1 MGRADVLVIGAGI
14 NGLLTALELREA
26 GAAVRVLDRGPAG
39 RGASWAGGGILSP
52 LHPWRYPDAVTAL
65 ARWSQARWPALA
77 AQLREAS
84 GVDPEWWRCG
94 LLVLGLD
101 GDERMAAR
109 GWCARHG
116 LAALDADALPVPERA
131 RCLAGEVLEPEAL
144 WLPDIA
150 QVRNPRLV
158 RALRGATLAAGVEL
172 AEGRAAE
179 ALEVRGGRV
188 QGVRTAAG
196 REEAG
201 AVLVTAGAWS
211 AGLFPPGLRAP
222 RVEPVRGQ
230 MLAWPP
236 GAAALATIVL
246 RGGHYLIPRRDGR
259 ILCGSTVERAG
270 LDAATTEAGRAELA
284 RAAAALC
291 PALGRAAPDAHWAGL
306 RPAAPGGVP
315 YIGPHPDAEG
325 LFLNVGQYRN
335 GVVLAP
341 ASARLAAD
349 CLLGRAPTLDPAP
362 YAFDA
367 PRPAEV
373 DSV

>member
-1 MGRADVLVIGAGI
+1 MARADVLVIGAGV
-14 NGLLTALELREA
+14 NGLLTALELRRA

-39 RGASWAGGGILSP
+39 RGATWAGGGILSP
-52 LHPWRYPDAVTAL
+52 LYPWRQPDAVTAL
-65 ARWSQARWPALA
+65 ARWSQARWPGLA
-77 AQLREAS
+77 AELHEAS

-101 GDERMAAR
+101 GDERAAAR
-109 GWCARHG
+109 AWCTRHG
-116 LAALDADALPVPERA
+116 LAEGDAQEGLARAPCLGEAATPDA
-131 RCLAGEVLEPEAL
+131 GL
-144 WLPDIA
+144 WLPEIA

-158 RALRGATLAAGVEL
+158 RALRGAALAAGGEL

-188 QGVRTAAG
+188 RGVRTAAG
-196 REEAG
+196 RKEAG

-236 GAAALATIVL
+236 GTAALETIVL

-270 LDAATTEAGRAELA
+270 LDTGTTEAARAELA

-315 YIGPHPDAEG
+315 YIGPHPEAEG
-325 LFLNVGQYRN
+325 LFLNVGQHRN

-349 CLLGRAPTLDPAP
+349 LVLGRQPVLDPGP

-367 PRPAEV
+367 PRPAGLDAV
-373 DSV
+373 

>member
-14 NGLLTALELREA
+14 NGLLTALELRRA

-52 LHPWRYPDAVTAL
+52 LHPWRYPEAVTAL

-77 AQLREAS
+77 AELREAS

-101 GDERMAAR
+101 GDERAAAR
-109 GWCARHG
+109 GWCGRQG
-116 LAALDADALPVPERA
+116 LAALDADAVAVPERA
-131 RCLAGEVLEPEAL
+131 RCLAEEVLEPEAL

-158 RALRGATLAAGVEL
+158 RALRGAALAAGVEL

-188 QGVRTAAG
+188 RGVRTAAG

-236 GAAALATIVL
+236 GAAALETIVL

-349 CLLGRAPTLDPAP
+349 FLLGRAPTLDPTP

>member
-1 MGRADVLVIGAGI
+1 MRAADVLVIGAGI
-14 NGLLTALELREA
+14 NGLLTALELRRA
-26 GAAVRVLDRGPAG
+26 GAAVRVLDRGTAG

-52 LHPWRYPDAVTAL
+52 LHPWRHSEAVSAL

-77 AQLREAS
+77 AELHEAS

-101 GDERMAAR
+101 EDERAGAH

-116 LAALDADALPVPERA
+116 LEARDADAVPVPERA
-131 RCLAGEVLEPEAL
+131 RCLADSALADAGL
-144 WLPDIA
+144 WLPEIA

-158 RALRGATLAAGVEL
+158 RALRGAAVAAGVEL

-179 ALEVRGGRV
+179 ALEVRSGRV
-188 QGVRTAAG
+188 RGVRTAAG

-201 AVLVTAGAWS
+201 AVLITAGAWS
-211 AGLFPPGLRAP
+211 TRLFPPGLRAP

-230 MLAWPP
+230 MLSWPP
-236 GAAALATIVL
+236 GAAALETIVL

-259 ILCGSTVERAG
+259 ILCGSTVERTG
-270 LDAATTEAGRAELA
+270 LDAGTTEAGRAELV

-341 ASARLAAD
+341 ASARLATD
-349 CLLGRAPTLDPAP
+349 CLLGRPPALDPGP
-362 YAFDA
+362 YAFEA